1 MSSAASNTI
10 VIIKLMT
17 HLGWFPFECLWQ
29 ICILITFQEKASRIY
44 ETYIK
49 SIKHQNRKVSIFSP
63 LLAPGRFLSLTL
75 IIIDK

>member
-17 HLGWFPFECLWQ
+17 LLGWFPFECLWQ

-49 SIKHQNRKVSIFSP
+49 SIKH
-63 LLAPGRFLSLTL
+63 
-75 IIIDK
+75 